1 MGEGEMSVAVC
12 DRDAV
17 LRAAGGGVLDPS
29 GRPLL
34 YGKAEG
40 GLRNGP
46 FIAWGDAA
54 AAERLG
60 R

>member
-1 MGEGEMSVAVC
+1 
-12 DRDAV
+12 